1 MENYI
6 AAVQILHRLT
16 NQEEPKPLIN
26 STVFL
31 YLAFLVASE
40 TEVAGLK
47 AALPETDLDVAKAA
61 LTLIEQIRSGKSSVF
76 VQSGKPLDNQPE

>member
-47 AALPETDLDVAKAA
+47 AALPETGLDVAKAA
-61 LTLIEQIRSGKSSVF
+61 LTLIEQIRR
-76 VQSGKPLDNQPE
+76 GKPLDNQPE